1 MSEAE
6 WLKTNLW
13 VWYGPD
19 SIEVG
24 SRAER
29 SGSTHNDDAFAVCPA
44 LQLADSVLQLHH
56 HAAWGT
62 TRKEMNWN
70 VIREINGGF
79 FHCEKSYQRRHSCG
93 RGCWW
98 SAQRC
103 LTPVW
108 GDQWSLPGR
117 LAASLWSPSH
127 WSCGCWSCCSI
138 SAAALETDYTL
149 PFIKIELM
157 LLKLRWNI
165 HLNNDFNPTRPVS
178 SDERGIL
185 IFWWLIPWLI
195 SDDLLAGALLLFSFK
210 WQVENYR
217 KMNALRM

>member
-1 MSEAE
+1 MALTALRSDPEQNVPAAPTTMTPLPSVQLSSWLTLSSSSTIMLPEGRRAKKWTGMS
-6 WLKTNLW
+6 L
-13 VWYGPD
+13 
-19 SIEVG
+19 
-24 SRAER
+24 
-29 SGSTHNDDAFAVCPA
+29 
-44 LQLADSVLQLHH
+44 
-56 HAAWGT
+56 
-62 TRKEMNWN
+62 RKLM
-70 VIREINGGF
+70 VFF

-117 LAASLWSPSH
+117 PAASLWSPSH

-195 SDDLLAGALLLFSFK
+195 SDDLLAVALLLFSFK